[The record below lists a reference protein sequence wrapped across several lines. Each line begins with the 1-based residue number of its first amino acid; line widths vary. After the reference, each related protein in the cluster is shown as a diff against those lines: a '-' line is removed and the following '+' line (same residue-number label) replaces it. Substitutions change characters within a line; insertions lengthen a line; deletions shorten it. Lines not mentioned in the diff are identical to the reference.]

1 MLSCGISERKQMNK
15 LSVAP
20 GQGRGGGRVKWV
32 RGIKESTC
40 DEHRVLYADGE
51 SLNPTPRR
59 VLLGK

>member
-1 MLSCGISERKQMNK
+1 MLLQDRG
-15 LSVAP
+15 V
-20 GQGRGGGRVKWV
+20 GGGRVKWV